1 MFFTYSA
8 HTNLASYFWDLYEC
22 KKCNSNQ
29 ILDIISKEMTSNTEK
44 LLSCQENN
52 TKKIKSGNINTKHLK
67 SLQNFSC
74 S

>member
-1 MFFTYSA
+1 MNVRSVVL
-8 HTNLASYFWDLYEC
+8 N
-22 KKCNSNQ
+22 NQ
-29 ILDIISKEMTSNTEK
+29 ILEIISKKMTSNTEK